1 MRLALLLSALLLT
14 SACGGD
20 DDDDST
26 IDGAPGSQV
35 DAAPNDGGDEP
46 DGGKNVKLCGG
57 LTGMQCEGAD
67 YCDYEDDSCGNSD
80 GLGTCVP
87 IPAECKPGGE
97 PVCGCDG
104 EAYKNKCEA
113 AMAGVD
119 VAEIGI
125 CNPGLTQ

>member
-1 MRLALLLSALLLT
+1 MKLALLLSALLLT

-35 DAAPNDGGDEP
+35 DAATGSDGGP
-46 DGGKNVKLCGG
+46 DGGKNAKLCGG
-57 LTGMQCEGAD
+57 FTGMQCEGAE

-80 GLGTCVP
+80 GLGTCLPVP
-87 IPAECKPGGE
+87 EECKPGGE

-113 AMAGVD
+113 AMAGTD

-125 CNPGLTQ
+125 CNPGLTR